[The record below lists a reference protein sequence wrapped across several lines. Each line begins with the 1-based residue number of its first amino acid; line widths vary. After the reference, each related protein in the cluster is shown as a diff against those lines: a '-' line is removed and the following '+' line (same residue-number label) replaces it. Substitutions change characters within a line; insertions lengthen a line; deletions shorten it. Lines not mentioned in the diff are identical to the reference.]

1 MSRIPTDNIVQ
12 LPKRTKGNVTGPLT
26 VVHNYGGCRHAHTE
40 VDEKKAEVTCR
51 DCGEK
56 INPIWLLMQL
66 ATEDRMLRDRWASMK
81 AELRL
86 MGERVRT
93 KCQHCG
99 QLTRVSI
106 RANASELQKLAGEI
120 KREEAP

>member
-12 LPKRTKGNVTGPLT
+12 LPKRTKGDVTGPLT

-81 AELRL
+81 AELSL
-86 MGERVRT
+86 MGERVKT

-99 QLTRVSI
+99 QMTRI
-106 RANASELQKLAGEI
+106 RSNASSTEISRVADQI
-120 KREEAP
+120 KREEK